1 VDVLANMTLVKAFRT
16 ADAERRRLSSVFKSE
31 AAQQRESWFFLE
43 KTRIFHDLVLWAGA
57 GAMLYWA
64 IALWTGGKLTPGD
77 VVVISAL
84 TFRVLHGARD
94 LALASTGMSNDLAFI
109 AETLSTIG
117 APHQV
122 QDAPD
127 AQPLVVKQGT
137 IEFRNITFRHG
148 SDQPLFENFSLSI
161 AAGERI
167 GIAGKSG
174 SGKSTLIG
182 LLQRLYD
189 PQRGQILIDGQP
201 IHRVTQESLHAAVAV
216 VPQDCTLFHRSILEN
231 IRYGR
236 PEATDAEVMAVAR
249 AAHCDSFISR
259 LPQGY
264 ETIVGERGA
273 TLSGGQRQRIAVAR
287 VLLSTARIV
296 LLDEATSAM
305 DTLLERDIY
314 RTLETAL
321 RGKTVIVVAHR
332 LATVASCDRIV
343 VLDAGHIVEQGAPA
357 ELTAR
362 QGAYAAFLRSQT
374 AA

>member
-1 VDVLANMTLVKAFRT
+1 VDVVGNMALVKAFR
-16 ADAERRRLSSVFKSE
+16 AAGAERRRLSSIFKSE
-31 AAQQRESWFFLE
+31 AARQCESWFFLE

-64 IALWTGGKLTPGD
+64 ISLWTAGELTPGD

-94 LALASTGMSNDLAFI
+94 LALAGTGMSNDLAFI
-109 AETLSTIG
+109 AETLATIG

-127 AQPLVVKQGT
+127 AKPLTAEQGM
-137 IEFRNITFRHG
+137 IEFRNVTFRHR
-148 SDQPLFENFSLSI
+148 SEQPLFEDFSLSI
-161 AAGERI
+161 RAGERI
-167 GIAGKSG
+167 GIAGHSG

-189 PQRGQILIDGQP
+189 PQHGQILIDGQP
-201 IHRVTQESLHAAVAV
+201 IQRVTQESLHAAVAV
-216 VPQDCTLFHRSILEN
+216 VPQDCTLLHRSILEN

-236 PEATDAEVMAVAR
+236 PEASDAEVMAAAR
-249 AAHCDSFISR
+249 AAHCDGFISG

-264 ETIVGERGA
+264 ETVVGERGA

-287 VLLSTARIV
+287 VLLSTAKIV

-305 DTLLERDIY
+305 DTVLERDVY
-314 RTLETAL
+314 RSLERVL

-332 LATVASCDRIV
+332 LATVANCDRIV
-343 VLDAGHIVEQGAPA
+343 VLDAGQIAEQGAPA
-357 ELTAR
+357 ELTTKH
-362 QGAYAAFLRSQT
+362 GAYAAFLRPQP